1 MTRLQRAL
9 YPSRLLALIR
19 RAAVPT
25 MRDMVQVD
33 IRVTLPIS
41 RELARRLRKGDYSKG
56 PWQKL
61 DGWYLT
67 LSYPVKTCYPEH
79 LPGFA
84 REMLY
89 AMRLAKREGK
99 RLIIVRYK

>member
-1 MTRLQRAL
+1 MA
-9 YPSRLLALIR
+9 AIK

-41 RELARRLRKGDYSKG
+41 RELSRRLHKDDYSKG
-56 PWQKL
+56 PWKFL
-61 DGWYLT
+61 DGWTLT
-67 LSYPVKTCYPEH
+67 LSYPVKTCYPHH
-79 LPGFA
+79 LSGFA

-89 AMRLAKREGK
+89 AAKQAKREGK
-99 RLIIVRYK
+99 RLEVVRHK